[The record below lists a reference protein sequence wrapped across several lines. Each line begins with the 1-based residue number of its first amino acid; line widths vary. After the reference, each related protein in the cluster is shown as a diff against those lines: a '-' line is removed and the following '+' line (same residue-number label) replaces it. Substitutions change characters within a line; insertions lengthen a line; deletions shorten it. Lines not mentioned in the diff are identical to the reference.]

1 MDGKKSPGRFT
12 LQFNL
17 DDPHQSMAADIL
29 NRQGRSKAQ
38 FLTSAVLH
46 YINCPETPDYQP
58 PASAFPM
65 EELERL
71 VVEILNRR
79 TGAVPMPEESVAPQ
93 IEEVVPKRTHLL
105 PAEGAA
111 LNQED
116 LSAIAHTL
124 AAFRT

>member
-12 LQFNL
+12 LQFNM

-58 PASAFPM
+58 PAPTFPM

-79 TGAVPMPEESVAPQ
+79 TGAVPTPEKGAEPQ
-93 IEEVVPKRTHLL
+93 MGEAIPQRVHFS

-111 LNQED
+111 LDQED

>member
-58 PASAFPM
+58 PAPAFPV

-79 TGAVPMPEESVAPQ
+79 TGAVPMPEESVEPQ
-93 IEEVVPKRTHLL
+93 MGEVVPKRTYLL

-111 LNQED
+111 FNQED

>member
-65 EELERL
+65 DELEQL
-71 VVEILNRR
+71 VVEILDRR
-79 TGAVPMPEESVAPQ
+79 TGAVSTMRKNAEPQ
-93 IEEVVPKRTHLL
+93 MGEIASKKANLL
-105 PAEGAA
+105 PVEGSA
-111 LNQED
+111 LDQAD